1 MFTFYRDFSPM
12 GFYDIFNEC
21 QSYAMSL
28 YGILMGYTIELPEYQ
43 FLVFRSNTPSIIRN
57 ADNYISI
64 SFPTY
69 RNVYQHT
76 IVGILNSILYK
87 ISHHIE
93 HIHSVGFGCSIAV
106 RQVIDVNLMFFAN
119 METKSEF

>member
-1 MFTFYRDFSPM
+1 MICSPVESIAPNMASSSTISTFILWFASSISSLFNRDVECKYTPLSLFTFYRDFSPM

-57 ADNYISI
+57 ADNYISKV
-64 SFPTY
+64 S
-69 RNVYQHT
+69 HT
-76 IVGILNSILYK
+76 
-87 ISHHIE
+87 
-93 HIHSVGFGCSIAV
+93 
-106 RQVIDVNLMFFAN
+106 
-119 METKSEF
+119 